1 MRTCIHIVFRPGIGT
16 VLKFALSTCLHGS
29 KTIIVLCQHGQ
40 QKAWNLI
47 VDNFQAWNLIVDNVN
62 RSHTNLSIRFQFELM
77 RFVQG
82 NAAIFQDLYGTANR
96 THDIFNT
103 LSSYCN
109 PLSWIRNINHRK
121 FIEHE
126 SWAIPKK
133 LEQNSVS

>member
-16 VLKFALSTCLHGS
+16 VLKFALFHLFTRFKNYNCPVSTWPTKSVFKHETWL
-29 KTIIVLCQHGQ
+29 
-40 QKAWNLI
+40 LI
-47 VDNFQAWNLIVDNVN
+47 MLTGVIQIWVYG
-62 RSHTNLSIRFQFELM
+62 FELM

-96 THDIFNT
+96 THDIFNR